1 MEVFSLLILIILAI
15 LFFVLSILF
24 FCGKGSQ
31 LIAGYNTMSE
41 QEKEQ
46 FDKAKICKAMGVL
59 CLVCCT
65 MLIAMAIFIYC
76 VEAGLLNEN
85 YMLAFSLVFIAV
97 ILATIIATIK
107 YVNNSAQK

>member
-1 MEVFSLLILIILAI
+1 MAILIILAI
-15 LFFVLSILF
+15 LFFLLSILF

-41 QEKEQ
+41 QEKAQ
-46 FDKAKICKAMGVL
+46 FDKAKICKAMGAL
-59 CLVCCT
+59 SLVCCV

-97 ILATIIATIK
+97 ILAAIIATIK
-107 YVNNSAQK
+107 YANGSAKK